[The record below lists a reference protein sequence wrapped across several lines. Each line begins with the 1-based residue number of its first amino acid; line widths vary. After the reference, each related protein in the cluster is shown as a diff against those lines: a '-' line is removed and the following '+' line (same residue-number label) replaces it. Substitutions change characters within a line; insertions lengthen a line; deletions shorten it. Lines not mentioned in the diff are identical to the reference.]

1 MRGTL
6 LLGRVISAPKNPH
19 AVCPGCQRTFCA
31 EESAGDVKSFA
42 SYYHDLLTIEQL
54 LSHSAGQAT
63 QEMSLA
69 IDNDLVS
76 KKIGCQL
83 GHSSRFETCGEASK
97 TGHRQTYNWFES
109 RHPSVLSLKA

>member
-6 LLGRVISAPKNPH
+6 LLGRDISAPNIPH
-19 AVCPGCQRTFCA
+19 AVYPGCQRTFCA
-31 EESAGDVKSFA
+31 EECAGNVKSLA

-69 IDNDLVS
+69 IDNDLVF
-76 KKIGCQL
+76 KKL
-83 GHSSRFETCGEASK
+83 AVSRT
-97 TGHRQTYNWFES
+97 
-109 RHPSVLSLKA
+109 LKSIRDMW